1 VSARHHTLR
10 VSTRGPGLVE
20 ITREIANWLAPQ
32 NASDGLLTVFC
43 RHTSASLLIQENA
56 DPSVQ
61 RDLQR
66 FFAQIAPHAKGLWE
80 HDTEGQDDM
89 PAHVR
94 AALTQ
99 TSISI
104 PVIGGRM
111 ALGTWQGVY
120 VFEHRD
126 APHAREIVL
135 MLTGA

>member
-1 VSARHHTLR
+1 ML
-10 VSTRGPGLVE
+10 
-20 ITREIANWLAPQ
+20 
-32 NASDGLLTVFC
+32 
-43 RHTSASLLIQENA
+43 
-56 DPSVQ
+56 

-126 APHAREIVL
+126 PPHAREIVL